1 MNLPPPSTAEFP
13 AYLYIYR
20 EDGLH
25 DGKIKVPDKTTMTR
39 LFNELVIPAV
49 KAGRQ
54 VVITDADDFCTFHA
68 EGGEVI
74 FPTPEHI
81 AQMTGS

>member
-1 MNLPPPSTAEFP
+1 MNTTPTEQEFP

-20 EDGLH
+20 EDGTH
-25 DGKIKVPDKTTMTR
+25 DGKIRVPDKTTMTR

-54 VVITDADDFCTFHA
+54 VIVTDALDFCTFHA

-74 FPTPEHI
+74 FPTPEII
-81 AQMTGS
+81 AKMTKS